1 MNRYFVT
8 IRPERDPSAES
19 LTLAI
24 EATDVFDAREKAVKA
39 GHWNR
44 GAAFQAI
51 RVIPA

>member
-8 IRPERDPSAES
+8 IRPEHGPSANT

-24 EATDVFDAREKAVKA
+24 EANDVFDAREKAVKA
-39 GHWNR
+39 GHWHR
-44 GAAFQAI
+44 GTAFEAV